1 MKKNELGL
9 KFFILG
15 SMVSSLNAV
24 AADAKKYN
32 ILYIMSDDHSYQA
45 ISAYQHQLAKY
56 AATKNID
63 RIADEGT
70 LFLRSYVANSICSPA
85 RATLLT
91 GQHSHLNGK
100 YTNRGGIDYNVN
112 SRTMPVLLQE
122 NGYQTAIV
130 GKWHLKTT
138 PQGFDYS
145 DVLGGQGEYYNPTF
159 IKNGENKRIEKGYNT
174 DITTTLALN
183 WLKDDR
189 QKNKPFAMLLHY
201 KAAHRSFS
209 PAVRHLKLFNDVSI
223 PMPDN
228 YFDDYSTRGEPLE
241 VSRMSVARDYN
252 KRDLKIDFTYD
263 NVNIKEF
270 PDQYKLWKEHY
281 EKENYP
287 FTSGQLT
294 DPKKL
299 AEWKYQRYLKDYLR
313 VIRGLDE
320 NIGRVLDYLKESGL
334 ENDTIIIYTS
344 DQGFYM
350 GEHGWFD
357 KRYMFEESFR
367 TPLLIRIPGQKS
379 KGVKNSDLVQNIDF
393 APTILDYAGVKV
405 PAEMQGVS
413 LRPLLEGKVKS
424 DDWRKSLYYHY
435 YESPNP
441 HGTPRHDGVTTKR
454 WKLINFYELG
464 KWELFDLDNDPS
476 EMNNLYENKEYKEI
490 IKNMKNEYAKLKK
503 QYKVPVEVYK
513 IKANKLKSYK

>member
-1 MKKNELGL
+1 MKNKEVVLSS
-9 KFFILG
+9 FILG
-15 SMVSSLNAV
+15 SMALSLNVLAV
-24 AADAKKYN
+24 GAKKYN

-45 ISAYQHQLAKY
+45 ISAYQHQLGKY

-63 RIADEGT
+63 RIANEGT
-70 LFLRSYVANSICSPA
+70 LFLRAYVANSICSPA
-85 RATLLT
+85 RATLLS

-100 YTNRGGIDYNVN
+100 YTNRGGINYKVN
-112 SRTMPVLLQE
+112 PRTMPVLLQE

-145 DVLGGQGEYYNPTF
+145 DVLNNQGEYYNPTF
-159 IKNGENKRIEKGYNT
+159 IKNGGKKRIEKGYNT

-183 WLKDDR
+183 WLKKDR
-189 QKNKPFAMLLHY
+189 KKKKPFAMLLHY

-209 PAVRHLKLFNDVSI
+209 PAVRHLDLFNDVSI
-223 PMPDN
+223 PMPEN
-228 YFDDYSTRGEPLE
+228 YFDDYSTRGKPLA
-241 VSRMSVARDYN
+241 VSKMSVARDYN
-252 KRDLKIDFTYD
+252 AKDLKIKFTYD
-263 NVNIKEF
+263 NEKIKKYPEKF
-270 PDQYKLWKEHY
+270 KIWKEHY
-281 EKENYP
+281 AKENKP

-299 AEWKYQRYLKDYLR
+299 AEWKCQRYLKDYLR

-334 ENDTIIIYTS
+334 ENDTIVIYTS

-393 APTILDYAGVKV
+393 APTILDYAGVTV
-405 PAEMQGVS
+405 PTEMQGVS

-424 DDWRKSLYYHY
+424 DNWRKSLYYHY
-435 YESPNP
+435 YETPSA
-441 HGTPRHDGVTTKR
+441 HRVPRHDGVTTKR
-454 WKLINFYELG
+454 WKLINFYQLK
-464 KWELFDLDNDPS
+464 KWELFDLEKDPS
-476 EMNNLYENKEYKEI
+476 EMNNLYGKIEYKEI
-490 IKNMKNEYAKLKK
+490 TEKMKTEYEKLKK
-503 QYKVPVEVYK
+503 QYKVPKDVYTTPW
-513 IKANKLKSYK
+513 NKLKSYK